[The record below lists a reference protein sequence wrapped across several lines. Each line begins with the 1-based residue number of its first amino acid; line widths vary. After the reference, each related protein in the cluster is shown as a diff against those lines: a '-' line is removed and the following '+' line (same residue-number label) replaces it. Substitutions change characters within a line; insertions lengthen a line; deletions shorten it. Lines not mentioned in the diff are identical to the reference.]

1 MFLFLGQFDYQKGK
15 QRAMKKLLMASFCFF
30 LAWPSVMTSQMKS
43 PKPIKPDGNK
53 ALEHIK
59 FLAAEE
65 MKGRKS
71 GTPEYQKAAE
81 YVSAQMKECGL
92 QPGGENGTWFQE
104 VPFKNWT
111 NYAQPIRL
119 EVLRP
124 QRRAYFPGRGRDFTP
139 LSGTG
144 SGIAAGQ
151 LAFAG
156 YGVVSEKAK
165 WNDYERLE
173 AKGKILLLLPD
184 SPSVLDENEKKE
196 WTLEKKVKLALEKG
210 ALGVI
215 EMDLSEPGQPP
226 VRRMVSS
233 ALKPGVCPKD
243 FVVLRAGR
251 NFLDDVFYL
260 SGKSW
265 KDLVSKTLRLNTPH
279 PALLDVSA
287 EMEAHFIQEERK
299 AVNVIGIMPGSDP
312 KLKNEYIVMG
322 GHLDHLGIGIDGFVY
337 PGADD
342 NATSVAVSLET
353 ARALIASGFKPGRTL
368 VFAAWAGEEIGVVGS
383 RYYAEHPLYPL
394 DKTVVYMNI
403 DMVGMGDSDLYVGGM
418 YEYGQLYDI
427 IKAKMDEDTKKKL
440 RYRLNYRGSDHTS
453 FWAKG
458 VASISL
464 RTGNI
469 LTRALDDEHPEYH
482 YPGDRPEL
490 IDPELL
496 RLAAQYHYDI
506 FMNLANNRD
515 NLLDP
520 RFRAE
525 YVHKDAAVV
534 DMHCDTIGRYMSG
547 EDLRTDNDKGH
558 IDIPKLKRGAV
569 DLEVFACF
577 VGAPRNELEKAQAAK
592 RAFDQIE
599 AVYKLAAENS
609 EDLEIVKTYADFQ
622 KIRNNGKSGILIGI
636 EGGYAIEN
644 DLSLLQSFYRAGVR
658 LMTLTHWTRTDWAD
672 ASGDTKAE
680 SCGLTEF
687 GEKVVKEM
695 NRLGMVI
702 DISHAHDETFWD
714 VIRVSSAPI
723 VASHSCCRELSVHH
737 RNMSDDM
744 LKALAANGGVI
755 GINFMPGFLHA
766 ENEKKQ
772 NELGAAVAKKY
783 DLPFNEQEIMKAAPE
798 KRDTLMAEFKAK
810 LAELKKTLPPVDVRT
825 LVDHIDHVVKV
836 TGSAN
841 HVGLGSDF
849 DGISETPAGLENIG
863 QLMNIT
869 RELRARGYKED
880 DIRKILGGNFLRVF
894 EAVQKAAKT

>member
-1 MFLFLGQFDYQKGK
+1 M
-15 QRAMKKLLMASFCFF
+15 RKLLMASFCLF
-30 LAWPSVMTSQMKS
+30 LTWPSLATAQAKVLKR
-43 PKPIKPDGNK
+43 IKPDGNK
-53 ALEHIK
+53 ALEHVK

-71 GTPEYQKAAE
+71 GTAEYQKAAE
-81 YVSAQMKECGL
+81 YVAQKMQEYGL

-104 VPFKNWT
+104 VPLKNWT
-111 NYAQPIRL
+111 NYEQPIRL
-119 EVLRP
+119 EILAP
-124 QRRAYFPGRGRDFTP
+124 QRRSYFPGPGRDFSP
-139 LSGTG
+139 MRGTG
-144 SGIAAGQ
+144 SGIARGQ

-156 YGVVSEKAK
+156 YGVVSEKAR
-165 WNDYERLE
+165 WNDYEWLE
-173 AKGKILLLLPD
+173 VKGKILLLLPD
-184 SPSVLDENEKKE
+184 SPSALDENEKKE

-210 ALGVI
+210 ALGII

-226 VRRMVSS
+226 IRRTSLS

-251 NFLDDVFYL
+251 SFLDDVFYL
-260 SGKSW
+260 SRKSW
-265 KDLVSKTLRLNTPH
+265 KDLVSKMLRLSKPH
-279 PALLDVSA
+279 PALLDVAA
-287 EMEAHFIQEERK
+287 EMEAHFVQEERK
-299 AVNVIGIMPGSDP
+299 AVNVIGVIPGSDP
-312 KLKNEYIVMG
+312 KLKNEYIIMG

-342 NATSVAVSLET
+342 NATSAAVFLET
-353 ARALIASGFKPGRTL
+353 ARALVASGFKPARTL
-368 VFAAWAGEEIGVVGS
+368 VFAAWAGEEIGAVGS
-383 RYYAEHPLYPL
+383 RYYTDHPLYPL
-394 DKTVVYMNI
+394 DKTIIYMNV
-403 DMVGMGDSDLYVGGM
+403 DMVGTGDSDLYVGGM

-427 IKAKMDEDTKKKL
+427 IKARMDEETKRKL

-453 FWAKG
+453 FWDKG

-464 RTGNI
+464 RTGNV
-469 LTRALDDEHPEYH
+469 LTRALNDEHPEYH

-490 IDPELL
+490 IEPELL
-496 RLAAQYHYDI
+496 RLAAQYHCDI
-506 FMNLANNRD
+506 FLNLANSRE

-520 RFRAE
+520 KFRTE

-547 EDLRTDNDKGH
+547 EDLRKDIDKGQV
-558 IDIPKLKRGAV
+558 DIPKLKRGAV

-577 VGAPRNELEKAQAAK
+577 VGAPTNELEKAQTAK

-599 AVYKLAAENS
+599 AVYKLAAENP
-609 EDLEIVKTYADFQ
+609 EELEVVKTYEDFQ
-622 KIRNNGKSGILIGI
+622 RIRNNGKSGILIGI

-644 DLSLLQSFYRAGVR
+644 DLSLLDSFFRAGVR

-680 SCGLTEF
+680 FGGLTEF

-737 RNMSDDM
+737 RNMSDEM
-744 LKALAANGGVI
+744 LKALATNGGVI
-755 GINFMPGFLHA
+755 GINFSPGFLNS

-772 NELGAAVAKKY
+772 NELRAAVAKKY
-783 DLPFNEQEIMKAAPE
+783 NLPSDEREIMKAEPE
-798 KRDTLMAEFKAK
+798 KREKFRAEFKAK
-810 LAELKKTLPPVDVRT
+810 LAELKKTLPPIDAKT

-863 QLMNIT
+863 QLVNIT
-869 RELRARGYKED
+869 TELRARAYKED

-894 EAVQKAAKT
+894 GAVQRAAKR